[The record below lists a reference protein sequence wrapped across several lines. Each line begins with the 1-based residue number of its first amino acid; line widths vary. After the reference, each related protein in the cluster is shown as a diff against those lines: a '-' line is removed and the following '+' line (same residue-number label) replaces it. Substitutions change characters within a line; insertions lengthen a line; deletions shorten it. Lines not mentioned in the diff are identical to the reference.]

1 MSQTGLPKLVH
12 LAVAASSAL
21 LAAEMATTA
30 ARDEVSAAAKAMES
44 GPVGV
49 SPLAE
54 EAEAIRKVA
63 TDFNVIVRDVIS
75 GLGAAPTVP
84 GVAAAL
90 ADTRHKITEF
100 RDILAGTTP
109 GLGRAVRVMVPLPPD
124 THGRSTGAIAG
135 AIEQIKAADEQLA
148 TTSRGVEAVRVEVTS
163 LMSSGNGHGG
173 DDLPPLPTTSPEG
186 HGGDDLPPLPTT
198 PAPGGHGGDDLPPL
212 PTTPAPGGHGGD
224 VLPTTSPEGH
234 EGDDAEDGLTGKNL
248 ECATP
253 VVVTA
258 GVAIAA
264 RRRRR
269 TSRWGTAR
277 TMPASV
283 DGDRR

>member
-186 HGGDDLPPLPTT
+186 H
-198 PAPGGHGGDDLPPL
+198 
-212 PTTPAPGGHGGD
+212 
-224 VLPTTSPEGH
+224 

>member
-198 PAPGGHGGDDLPPL
+198 PAPGGHGGDDLP
-212 PTTPAPGGHGGD
+212 
-224 VLPTTSPEGH
+224 TTSPEGH
-234 EGDDAEDGLTGKNL
+234 DGDDAKDGLTGKNL

-269 TSRWGTAR
+269 TSRKGTAR